1 MRVAIIY
8 RPKRPPPRERVP
20 ELIKRLIGWTARY
33 QDRAESTY
41 FFAAGGGFAVLDI
54 DDSAELQRMLTE
66 HPFTPFSD
74 VEIQPVVHPDT
85 GLRNIQDVL
94 AALAKPD

>member
-8 RPKRPPPRERVP
+8 RPKNTPPRERAA
-20 ELIKRLIGWTARY
+20 ELIQRLADWTARS

-41 FFAAGGGFAVLDI
+41 FFAAGGGFAVMDI

-66 HPFTPFSD
+66 HPFTRSPMSRSSPWSTRTLD
-74 VEIQPVVHPDT
+74 
-85 GLRNIQDVL
+85 
-94 AALAKPD
+94 